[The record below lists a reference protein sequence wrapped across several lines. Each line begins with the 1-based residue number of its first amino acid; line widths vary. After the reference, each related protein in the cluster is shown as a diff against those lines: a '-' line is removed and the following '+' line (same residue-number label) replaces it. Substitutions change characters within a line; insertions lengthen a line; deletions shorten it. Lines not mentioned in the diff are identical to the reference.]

1 MKVLRLEAE
10 NVKRL
15 KAIEIVPNGPAVIV
29 GGHNGQGKS
38 SVLDSIAYAIGGK
51 DLVCEEPVHRGEAKA
66 RVTCD
71 LGDIVVTR
79 TFTAAGGGSLK
90 VTNADGTPVA
100 SPQTMLDR
108 LFGSLSFDP
117 LAFSRMKS
125 REQSET
131 LRRLVGLDFS
141 ALDAE
146 RARLFEERTLVN
158 REIKGLS
165 ASFEAMPIVEGP
177 IPAEADIK
185 DLAADLR
192 RVRDFKSEQE
202 AAEFKAKNA
211 ADRVRR
217 AKIELEAAEQE
228 EKRAREFMLA
238 MRPPEGLAPYA
249 LNEDGE
255 FEIGIIEQR
264 MVEIQK
270 ENQKAR
276 AYADRQKAKRI
287 LDERTE
293 QSDQLTKKI
302 EMIDRTKSEALKA
315 TKFPIAGLSITDSG
329 VTFNG
334 LPFSQAS
341 SAEQLKVS
349 VAIGL
354 AMNPKLRVMLIRDG
368 SLLDEDS
375 LAVISE
381 VAAAHDAQLWIER
394 VSQGAECSVIIEDG
408 EVVQIEKPF

>member
-15 KAIEIVPNGPAVIV
+15 KAVEIIPTGPAVIV

-51 DLVCEEPVHRGEAKA
+51 DLVCEEPVHRGEARA
-66 RVTCD
+66 HVTCD
-71 LGDIVVTR
+71 LGEFVVTR
-79 TFTAAGGGSLK
+79 TFTAAGGSTLK

-117 LAFSRMKS
+117 LAFSRMKP

-141 ALDAE
+141 ALDSE

-158 REIKGLS
+158 REVKGL
-165 ASFEAMPIVEGP
+165 AAKYEAMPIVEGP
-177 IPAEADIK
+177 IGAEVDIK

-192 RVRDFKSEQE
+192 RVRDYKSEQE
-202 AAEFKAKNA
+202 AAEFKARNA
-211 ADRVRR
+211 SERVRR

-228 EKRAREFMLA
+228 EKRAREFVIA

-249 LNEDGE
+249 LNDDGE
-255 FEIGIIEQR
+255 YDTAVIEQR

-270 ENQKAR
+270 ENAKAR
-276 AYADRQKAKRI
+276 AHADRLKAKTH
-287 LDERTE
+287 LDDRTAE
-293 QSDQLTKKI
+293 AELLTKKL
-302 EMIDRTKSEALKA
+302 EAIDRTKAETLKA
-315 TKFPIAGLSITDSG
+315 AKFPIAGLSISDTG

-375 LAVISE
+375 LAVVSE
-381 VAAAHDAQLWIER
+381 VAAANDAQLWIER

-408 EVVQIEKPF
+408 GVVPVEKPF